1 MSSKDYHRLIV
12 QTRAPWRPG
21 SGSAT
26 PGAHGCGGAATARV
40 LALICPPALGGL
52 DGQLWCP
59 ACLQVT
65 LRCSKTSL
73 SSLTSGILE
82 RVPFF
87 SSPIQ
92 KSPLLMSLLSRCSL
106 TSRRRQSSRL
116 HMLLKRPPPRK
127 ASGEM
132 GSGTKWSLHQNRRLL
147 WC

>member
-87 SSPIQ
+87 FFPNPEIPSVDVSSLQ
-92 KSPLLMSLLSRCSL
+92 VLFDLKEETVQQTTHAAQE
-106 TSRRRQSSRL
+106 TSS
-116 HMLLKRPPPRK
+116 KK
-127 ASGEM
+127 G
-132 GSGTKWSLHQNRRLL
+132 L
-147 WC
+147 W